1 MQGWQMTAARA
12 LWLRVPVVVR
22 AVLSGLAAAMAGTI
36 PWAILV
42 SANTRHLSG
51 LPWAV
56 PIMAG
61 YLWLYWRYARG
72 DGWPRS
78 TAAARRTNSRANRL
92 PDDVW
97 GPALLAGVLGLTGVL
112 LLQGVLSRL
121 VSLPQQRDLDVS
133 RYAPATVL
141 LWVLMSAVVA
151 GVVEE
156 TSFRGYMQRPIEHQH
171 GPVVAI
177 LVTGIAFG
185 LGHFTHPEV
194 TLVLLPYFLAVAAVY
209 GALAHLTDSTLP
221 SMVLHAGGNVF
232 SAVGLFIGGRSE
244 WQLSSAPK
252 PLVWDAGSDAS
263 FWANV
268 AALLVVGAAAV
279 WAYSGL
285 SRAVRMALP
294 SSAA

>member
-1 MQGWQMTAARA
+1 
-12 LWLRVPVVVR
+12 
-22 AVLSGLAAAMAGTI
+22 
-36 PWAILV
+36 
-42 SANTRHLSG
+42 
-51 LPWAV
+51 
-56 PIMAG
+56 MAG

-72 DGWPRS
+72 NGWPQS

-97 GPALLAGVLGLTGVL
+97 GPALLAGVLGLIGVL
-112 LLQGVLSRL
+112 LLQRVLSRL
-121 VSLPQQRDLDVS
+121 VSLPQQRELDVS
-133 RYAPATVL
+133 RYPAATVL

-156 TSFRGYMQRPIEHQH
+156 TSFRGYMQRPIEHRH

-185 LGHFTHPEV
+185 LAHFTHPEV
-194 TLVLLPYFLAVAAVY
+194 TLALLPYFLAVAAVY

-244 WQLSSAPK
+244 WQLSSEPK
-252 PLVWDAGSDAS
+252 PLIWKAGPDAS
-263 FWANV
+263 FGVTV

-279 WAYSGL
+279 WAYSGV
-285 SRAVRMALP
+285 SRAAHGPPIKRRLTRA
-294 SSAA
+294 